1 MIGNVADY
9 IEFGL
14 LNQDKVS
21 AKFQVK
27 VSENNR

>member
-1 MIGNVADY
+1 MIVDVADY

-14 LNQDKVS
+14 LYQDKVS

-27 VSENNR
+27 LSENNR